1 VLNNI
6 PIIGSKI
13 LIMAASVS
21 QPGINIRG
29 IYCEDR
35 QNALCYLQIAN
46 LYSTAFPNMFSAF

>member
-1 VLNNI
+1 
-6 PIIGSKI
+6 
-13 LIMAASVS
+13 MAASVS